1 MTMIATTKIHTRT
14 SKSGLR
20 RPLTLAALLGVTA
33 LTSPALAQSNPST
46 APMNPSAS
54 SSAPPPASV
63 DSPAGGMKTPSIERS
78 PSIEKAPGARESAA
92 PPNGGGAGANALIGL
107 PVVTTDGQKI
117 GDVAKVATDA
127 SGKVRELELKVG
139 GFLGLGGKSVKVP
152 GDKVNASGKKQVVLL
167 MTAEQAKLLVQ

>member
-1 MTMIATTKIHTRT
+1 MPMFEKTEIQTST
-14 SKSGLR
+14 SKSGR
-20 RPLTLAALLGVTA
+20 RLPLTLAALLGVTA
-33 LTSPALAQSNPST
+33 LTGAALAQGNPGGNPGAFPSSPST
-46 APMNPSAS
+46 SPST
-54 SSAPPPASV
+54 PPPPSTM
-63 DSPAGGMKTPSIERS
+63 DSKPPSSERS
-78 PSIEKAPGARESAA
+78 PSIDRAPVARESAA
-92 PPNGGGAGANALIGL
+92 PRETGEGANALIGL

-139 GFLGLGGKSVKVP
+139 GFLGMGGKSVLVP